1 MPVLGPKTCGAACG
15 NGYAVRMR
23 GEVLHTHAQ
32 TEHDI
37 EILQR
42 RFAEYR
48 LQIAAMNDPIWRAVT
63 LCRFF
68 AERNAHDFT
77 SSARTENPYPRRR
90 HNVGPQTI
98 GQPKADQDA
107 SGVWGKLNLGAGLF
121 EPF

>member
-68 AERNAHDFT
+68 AERNAHYFT
-77 SSARTENPYPRRR
+77 STAPTENPYPRRATTWGR
-90 HNVGPQTI
+90 
-98 GQPKADQDA
+98 KRSA
-107 SGVWGKLNLGAGLF
+107 SPRPIRMRVA
-121 EPF
+121 